1 MENETQTD
9 VAVQVRREMHRDAL
23 YANALVLR
31 NATIELNDV
40 KARAASVPD
49 TEVEAWGGALLA
61 AERRVEQAINVGHDV
76 RVKLAD
82 EEYLHSRA
90 A

>member
-23 YANALVLR
+23 YANALALR

-49 TEVEAWGGALLA
+49 TEVAAWGGALLA
-61 AERRVEQAINVGHDV
+61 AERRVERAINVGHDV